1 MIPPFQKKTF
11 SLSLPMFA
19 LGQGEEGEQLNSY
32 IFQISAVKA
41 KGKKKRLKTEVFSTS
56 KTLQAV
62 MFLMCRKMLSAVLF
76 LGGER
81 ERTAIMLN
89 K

>member
-32 IFQISAVKA
+32 IFQISGVKA
-41 KGKKKRLKTEVFSTS
+41 KGKKK
-56 KTLQAV
+56 
-62 MFLMCRKMLSAVLF
+62 
-76 LGGER
+76 G
-81 ERTAIMLN
+81 
-89 K
+89 